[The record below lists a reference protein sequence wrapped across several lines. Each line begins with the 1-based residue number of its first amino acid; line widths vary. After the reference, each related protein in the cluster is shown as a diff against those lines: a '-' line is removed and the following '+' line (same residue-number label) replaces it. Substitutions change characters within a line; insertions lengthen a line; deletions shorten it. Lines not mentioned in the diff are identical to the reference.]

1 MINTITLQ
9 KDTQRFQLCDLN
21 KIDFIPGLN
30 IITGAN
36 TSGKSS
42 LLSIVKEFNYY
53 RDDVPESSS
62 EKDMNQVF
70 KDNPVDLEKFGC
82 KAVKGK
88 VSKVVE
94 YELGELN
101 AWTRFINKHQD
112 FNATQLSQLKSE
124 GIKFAKDLII
134 LSDEPENNLSV
145 MMQFKLADWFHNLV
159 LRAEEKVQVII
170 ATNSIPFI
178 LLKDKPRVNLIELN
192 NGWSETIIQ
201 KLKERLG

>member
-53 RDDVPESSS
+53 RDDVSASAG
-62 EKDMNQVF
+62 EKDMHQIF
-70 KDNPVDLEKFGC
+70 ADNPVNLEKYGC
-82 KAVKGK
+82 KSVKGK

-101 AWTRFINKHQD
+101 AWTRFITKHKD
-112 FNATQLSQLKSE
+112 FNATQLSQIKAE
-124 GIKFAKDLII
+124 GIKISKDLII
-134 LSDEPENNLSV
+134 LADEPENNLSI
-145 MMQFKLADWFHNLV
+145 MMQFKLADWFHDLV

-170 ATNSIPFI
+170 ATNSIPLI

>member
-9 KDTQRFQLCDLN
+9 KDAQRFQLCDLS

-42 LLSIVKEFNYY
+42 LLSIIKEYNYY
-53 RDDVPESSS
+53 RDDVAELGG
-62 EKDMNQVF
+62 EKNVHQIF
-70 KDNPVDLEKFGC
+70 QGNPVDTEKFGC
-82 KAVKGK
+82 KSIKGK
-88 VSKVVE
+88 ISKVVE

-101 AWTRFINKHQD
+101 AWTRFIDKNKD
-112 FNATQLSQLKSE
+112 FNATQLSQMKAE

-134 LSDEPENNLSV
+134 LADEPENNLSI
-145 MMQFKLADWFHNLV
+145 MMQFKLADWFHDLV

-170 ATNSIPFI
+170 ATNSIPLI

-192 NGWSETIIQ
+192 NGWSETIIK